1 MRAPQH
7 GFSLIELMI
16 SLVVIA
22 LLISLG
28 APAFSE
34 WLQNQQTRAAAEA
47 TLNGLQVARSE
58 AVARNTNVSF
68 QFMTDVSPSCA
79 TAPVGGPGGALTS
92 ISWVVSLGDPTGAC
106 DKKVGD
112 TPPGPVIQSRA
123 GTEGTPNAIVTTN
136 PAGSTTV
143 TFTPL
148 GATTSNPDGS
158 PVMLWM
164 TVNNTVLMVG
174 GVPTAAARP
183 LKIVV
188 NPGGS
193 TRMCDPSPSIVA
205 PDTRA
210 CP

>member
-1 MRAPQH
+1 MRALQH
-7 GFSLIELMI
+7 GFTLIEIMI
-16 SLVVIA
+16 SLVIIA

-28 APAFSE
+28 APAFSD
-34 WLQNQQTRAAAEA
+34 WIQNQQTRAAAEA
-47 TLNGLQVARSE
+47 TLNGLQVARSQ
-58 AVARNTNVSF
+58 AIALNNNVSF
-68 QFMTDVSPSCA
+68 QFMGDLSSSCA
-79 TAPVGGPGGALTS
+79 TAPLRPDGNLLT

-112 TPPGPVIQSRA
+112 TPPGPVIQSRT
-123 GTEGTPNAIVTTN
+123 GTESTPNALVTTT
-136 PAGSTTV
+136 PGGSTTV

-158 PVMLWM
+158 LVMQS
-164 TVNNTVLMVG
+164 MVFSNASLNG
-174 GVPTAAARP
+174 SSARP
-183 LKIVV
+183 LKIVI

-193 TRMCDPSPSIVA
+193 TRLCDPSAVA